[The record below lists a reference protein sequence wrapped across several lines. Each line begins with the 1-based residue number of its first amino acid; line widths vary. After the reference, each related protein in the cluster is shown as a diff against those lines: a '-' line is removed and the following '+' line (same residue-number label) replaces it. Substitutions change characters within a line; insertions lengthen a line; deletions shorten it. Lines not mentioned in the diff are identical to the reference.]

1 MAEWLEWARG
11 PAFRA
16 CFLIMILGLARVV
29 LLSTL
34 TVLSMMRADRAY
46 GRRVPWG
53 EVTGMALKWIFPL
66 RSGVE
71 HRAVFSITS
80 MLFHVCII
88 VTPIFLGAHILL
100 WQRGLSIG
108 WPSLPNL
115 AADYLTLGAI
125 ITGVALLVQRIGT
138 GTSRAISRG
147 QDYLLP
153 LLIVVPFATGYLAMH
168 PSINPFDY
176 TGTMFVHMMS
186 GNLLFLTIPFT
197 KISHAALF
205 PGTQLVSH
213 LGWHLAPGAGQKV
226 AETLGKEN
234 ESI

>member
-16 CFLIMILGLARVV
+16 CFLIMILGLARAV

-46 GRRVPWG
+46 DRRVPWG
-53 EVTGMALKWIFPL
+53 EITGMALKWILPVK
-66 RSGVE
+66 SGIE
-71 HRAVFSITS
+71 HRAAFSITS

-100 WQRGLSIG
+100 WQRGLGVG
-108 WPSLPNL
+108 WPGIPNL
-115 AADYLTLGAI
+115 VADYLTLAGIA
-125 ITGVALLVQRIGT
+125 TGVALLAQRVGSS
-138 GTSRAISRG
+138 TSRAISRG

-168 PSINPFDY
+168 PSISPFDY
-176 TGTMFVHMMS
+176 TGMMFIHVMS
-186 GNLLFLTIPFT
+186 GNLLFLAVPFT
-197 KISHAALF
+197 KISHVALF

-226 AETLGKEN
+226 AEALGKEN
-234 ESI
+234 EPI